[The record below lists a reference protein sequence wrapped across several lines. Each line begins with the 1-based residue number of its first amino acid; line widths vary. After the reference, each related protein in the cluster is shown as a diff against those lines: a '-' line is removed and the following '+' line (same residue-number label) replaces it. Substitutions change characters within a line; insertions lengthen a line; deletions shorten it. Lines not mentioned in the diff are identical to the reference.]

1 MTGPSGSGKTT
12 ACGRLVSAGRERGL
26 TVSGLLT
33 VVERTDGGAARWAQD
48 LRGGQRRLIAREVE
62 SRRTGSMRTGSLR
75 WRFSSEGLLWGDQ
88 VLATA
93 CPTDVLVID
102 EVGPLE
108 LLHGS
113 GWHRGMLLA
122 LAGRFRLAVVAVRPA
137 LVSPMLELARP
148 LVGEAEV
155 MTLASGIPGDSLID
169 RVVAEAAS

>member
-1 MTGPSGSGKTT
+1 MVTGPSGSGKTT
-12 ACGRLVSAGRERGL
+12 ACGRLVSAGLERGL
-26 TVSGLLT
+26 AVSGLLT

-48 LRGGQRRLIAREVE
+48 LRGGQRRLLARQVE
-62 SRRTGSMRTGSLR
+62 SRRTGSLR

-88 VLATA
+88 VLAAA

-113 GWHRGMLLA
+113 GWRRGVLVA

-155 MTLASGIPGDSLID
+155 VTLESGTPGDCLID

>member
-1 MTGPSGSGKTT
+1 
-12 ACGRLVSAGRERGL
+12 
-26 TVSGLLT
+26 
-33 VVERTDGGAARWAQD
+33 
-48 LRGGQRRLIAREVE
+48 
-62 SRRTGSMRTGSLR
+62 MRTGSLR

-88 VLATA
+88 VLAAA

-113 GWHRGMLLA
+113 GWQRGMLLA

-155 MTLASGIPGDSLID
+155 VTLESGMPGDSLID
-169 RVVAEAAS
+169 RVVAEAVS